1 MEQDTSS
8 LRSSL
13 VLAADNPAVLAEFY
27 ALMLSVEPMQGLGPS
42 HWRVPWPA
50 GGYLEIYAPSMS
62 RPQARQQGRLA
73 TCLQRTVTDSNNQE
87 AAMELLQSW
96 LASAIELGAYLL
108 DGPRQ
113 QSFGVEAW
121 LLDPESNRLLLL
133 VHNQVS

>member
-1 MEQDTSS
+1 
-8 LRSSL
+8 
-13 VLAADNPAVLAEFY
+13 
-27 ALMLSVEPMQGLGPS
+27 
-42 HWRVPWPA
+42 
-50 GGYLEIYAPSMS
+50 MS

-121 LLDPESNRLLLL
+121 L
-133 VHNQVS
+133 